1 MTATARSGLPPA
13 LSPAELRAVVL
24 LNGLL
29 PAGLLIGYAVSGALG
44 RRPVDFLLH
53 ATGTLGLVF
62 LLLTLVL
69 TPLRRLSG
77 LAVVGK
83 LRRMLG
89 LLAFAY
95 ASAHVLIYVALDQ
108 ALALKAIAED
118 VVSRPYITAGFLAYA
133 FMTPLAVT
141 STAGW
146 VRRLGGARWQR
157 LHRRVYGV
165 AILAVIHY
173 LWLVK
178 ADRSLPLLYAAILT
192 VLLGLRLLPLE
203 KLRQRLR
210 VIV

>member
-1 MTATARSGLPPA
+1 MAAKARPA
-13 LSPAELRAVVL
+13 LSPGELRAVVL

-29 PAGLLIGYAVSGALG
+29 PAGMLLGYAISGALG

-53 ATGTLGLVF
+53 ATGTLGLIF
-62 LLLTLVL
+62 LLVSLAV

-77 LAVVGK
+77 LAVLGK

-89 LLAFAY
+89 LLAFGY
-95 ASAHVLIYVALDQ
+95 SSAHVLIYAGLDQ
-108 ALALKAIAED
+108 ALSLKAIAED
-118 VVSRPYITAGFLAYA
+118 VVSRPFVTAGLLAYG

-178 ADRSLPLLYAAILT
+178 ADRALPLLYAAILAA
-192 VLLGLRLLPLE
+192 LLGLRLLPLE
-203 KLRQRLR
+203 RLR
-210 VIV
+210 SAPLKPS